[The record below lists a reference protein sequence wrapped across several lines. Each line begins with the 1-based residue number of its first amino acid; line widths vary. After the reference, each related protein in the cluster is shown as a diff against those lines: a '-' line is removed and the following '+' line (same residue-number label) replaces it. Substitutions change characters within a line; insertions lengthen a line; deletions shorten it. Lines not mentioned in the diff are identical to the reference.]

1 MATTDHAALTAT
13 DVREL
18 VRRYYTAYYRDTLAI
33 PGWQTLVALREEEET
48 RLETLHVERVRRV
61 VGPDALRG
69 RVLNVGCGT
78 GRFTVLAAGAG
89 ARAGGVDRRA
99 GAL

>member
-1 MATTDHAALTAT
+1 MTTTDHAARTAA

-33 PGWQTLVALREEEET
+33 PGWQALVALREEEEA
-48 RLETLHVERVRRV
+48 RLETPHVERVRRG

-78 GRFTVLAAGAG
+78 GGFNGPA
-89 ARAGGVDRRA
+89 ARAGAPGVRVRGRR
-99 GAL
+99 GGG